1 MNSSIVDEIKSRC
14 DIVDVIGRYVTLKRA
29 GSIYKGLCPFHN
41 EKTPSFAVYESK
53 QFFNCYGCGAAG
65 DVISFVM
72 KAENIDFRT
81 AVSKLAEQYGID
93 MDKYGFRN
101 ESRKNE
107 IYELNREAARFFFKN
122 MTGKANPG
130 LEYMKRRGLDPKTI
144 TKFGIGYAEDSWD
157 SLVKHLSAAGYSYKL
172 MVEAGLASHN
182 KTRDSY
188 YDKFRNRVIFPILN
202 TRGKVIGFGGRDLGD
217 RGPKYLNSP
226 ESDVFSKKNNLYGLN
241 LTRQDINNSN
251 CAIMVEGY
259 MDLVSLY
266 KNGVT
271 NVAASLGTALTENQC
286 KLLKRYT
293 ENVVLSYDADA
304 AGQKAA
310 LRGIELLHKEGI
322 KAKVLHISD
331 GKDPDEFIKKHGKLA
346 FMKLVD
352 EALPYADY
360 RISVVKQH
368 HDLSSA
374 EGAIDFIKDVKDQV
388 LSTLSP
394 VETDVYIKKI
404 AADTG
409 ISESAI
415 RREINE
421 SAGRTQGSSR
431 SQNVFVQNNSFAQ
444 NRSVHERAG
453 SYSSAYNNEGNV
465 QAGSASGDNAGNL
478 MLQKNFIKLI
488 TVNSEYIDEI
498 KEYESLFTDPVCFRI
513 YSMLMT
519 LRKEDGEIDLKK
531 AADSLE
537 PADAVVLG
545 DIVRSLPFPTNSDQM
560 LADFKRKIKTD
571 RLTERYENIIS
582 MLDMLPENEG
592 EQIKYLMDEL
602 KNIQS
607 ELQNVKIN

>member
-72 KAENIDFRT
+72 KIENIDFRT

-93 MDKYGFRN
+93 MDKFGFRN

-107 IYELNREAARFFFKN
+107 IYELNRDAARFFFKN
-122 MTGKANPG
+122 MTEKANPG

-144 TKFGIGYAEDSWD
+144 TKFGIGYADDSWD
-157 SLVKHLSAAGYSYKL
+157 SLVRHLSAAGYSHKL
-172 MVEAGLASHN
+172 MVEAGLASRN
-182 KTRDSY
+182 DAKGSC
-188 YDKFRNRVIFPILN
+188 YDKFRNRVIFPIFN
-202 TRGKVIGFGGRDLGD
+202 TRGKVIGFGGRDLGE

-241 LTRQDINNSN
+241 LTRQDINKNN

-310 LRGIELLHKEGI
+310 LRGIELLHREGI

-331 GKDPDEFIKKHGKLA
+331 GKDPDEFIKKHGRLA

-360 RISVVKQH
+360 KISVVKQR
-368 HDLSSA
+368 HDLSST
-374 EGAIDFIKDVKDQV
+374 EGVIDFLKDVNRV
-388 LSTLSP
+388 LATLSP
-394 VETDVYIKKI
+394 VEADVYIKKL

-415 RREINE
+415 RRENNA
-421 SAGRTQGSSR
+421 SARRTSGDGIIQGRSGPYSSR
-431 SQNVFVQNNSFAQ
+431 YDD
-444 NRSVHERAG
+444 AG
-453 SYSSAYNNEGNV
+453 SGQTGNTE
-465 QAGSASGDNAGNL
+465 GDNTGNI

-488 TVNSEYIDEI
+488 TVNSEYINEI
-498 KEYESLFTDPVCFRI
+498 KEYESVFTDPVCFRI
-513 YSMLMT
+513 YNMLRA
-519 LRKEDGEIDLKK
+519 LWEEDSEIDLKK

-537 PADAVVLG
+537 PSDAAVLG
-545 DIVRSLPFPTNSDQM
+545 DIVRSLPFPTNSDKM

-571 RLTERYENIIS
+571 RLTERYENIIE
-582 MLDMLPENEG
+582 MLDMLPENEP
-592 EQIKYLMDEL
+592 EQIRSLMDEL
-602 KNIQS
+602 KSIQS
-607 ELQNVKIN
+607 ELQSVKIN

>member
-72 KAENIDFRT
+72 KIENIDLRT

-93 MDKYGFRN
+93 MDKFGFRN

-107 IYELNREAARFFFKN
+107 IYELNRDAARFFFKN
-122 MTGKANPG
+122 MTEKANPG

-144 TKFGIGYAEDSWD
+144 TKFGIGYADDSWD
-157 SLVKHLSAAGYSYKL
+157 SLVRHLSAAGYSHKL
-172 MVEAGLASHN
+172 MVEAGLASRN
-182 KTRDSY
+182 DAKGSC
-188 YDKFRNRVIFPILN
+188 YDKFRNRVIFPIFN
-202 TRGKVIGFGGRDLGD
+202 TRGKVIGFGGRDLGE

-241 LTRQDINNSN
+241 LTRQDINKNN

-310 LRGIELLHKEGI
+310 LRGIELLHREGI

-331 GKDPDEFIKKHGKLA
+331 GKDPDEFIKKHGRLA

-360 RISVVKQH
+360 RISVVKQR
-368 HDLSSA
+368 HDLSST
-374 EGAIDFIKDVKDQV
+374 EGVIDFLKDVNRV
-388 LSTLSP
+388 LATLSP
-394 VETDVYIKKI
+394 VEADVYIKKL

-415 RREINE
+415 RRENNA
-421 SAGRTQGSSR
+421 SAGRTSGDGIIQGRSGPDRSGPYSSR
-431 SQNVFVQNNSFAQ
+431 YDD
-444 NRSVHERAG
+444 AG
-453 SYSSAYNNEGNV
+453 SGQTGRTE
-465 QAGSASGDNAGNL
+465 GDNAGNI

-488 TVNSEYIDEI
+488 TVNSEYINEI
-498 KEYESLFTDPVCFRI
+498 KEYESVFTDPVCFRI
-513 YSMLMT
+513 YNMLRA
-519 LRKEDGEIDLKK
+519 LWEEDSEIDLKK

-537 PADAVVLG
+537 PSDAVALG
-545 DIVRSLPFPTNSDQM
+545 DIVRSLPFPTNSDKM

-571 RLTERYENIIS
+571 RLTERYENIIE
-582 MLDMLPENEG
+582 MLDMLPENEPD
-592 EQIKYLMDEL
+592 QIRSLMDEL
-602 KNIQS
+602 KSIQS
-607 ELQNVKIN
+607 ELQSVKIN

>member
-1 MNSSIVDEIKSRC
+1 MNNSIVDEIKSRC
-14 DIVDVIGRYVTLKRA
+14 DIVDVIGSYVTLKRA

-72 KAENIDFRT
+72 KIENIDFRT

-93 MDKYGFRN
+93 MDKFGFRN
-101 ESRKNE
+101 ESKKNE
-107 IYELNREAARFFFKN
+107 VYELNRDAARFFFKN
-122 MTGKANPG
+122 MTERANPG

-144 TKFGIGYAEDSWD
+144 TKFGIGYADDSWD
-157 SLVKHLSAAGYSYKL
+157 SLVSHLSAAGYSHKL

-182 KTRDSY
+182 DARGSC
-188 YDKFRNRVIFPILN
+188 YDKFRNRVIFPIFN
-202 TRGKVIGFGGRDLGD
+202 TRGKVIGFGGRDLGE

-226 ESDVFSKKNNLYGLN
+226 ESNVFSKKNNLYGLN
-241 LTRQDINNSN
+241 LTRQDINKNN

-322 KAKVLHISD
+322 KARVLHIPD
-331 GKDPDEFIKKHGKLA
+331 GKDPDEFIRKHGRLA

-360 RISVVKQH
+360 RISVIKQR

-374 EGAIDFIKDVKDQV
+374 EGRIDFLKDVNGV
-388 LSTLSP
+388 LAALSP
-394 VETDVYIKKI
+394 VEDDVYIKKL

-409 ISESAI
+409 ISEGAI
-415 RREINE
+415 RRENNA
-421 SAGRTQGSSR
+421 SAGRTSGSGIIQSRSGTDRSGPYSSR
-431 SQNVFVQNNSFAQ
+431 YDSAGGGQPDSSERDNS
-444 NRSVHERAG
+444 
-453 SYSSAYNNEGNV
+453 GNI
-465 QAGSASGDNAGNL
+465 

-488 TVNSEYIDEI
+488 TVNSEYIGEI
-498 KEYESLFTDPVCFRI
+498 KEYESVFTDPVCFRI
-513 YSMLMT
+513 YNMLKA
-519 LRKEDGEIDLKK
+519 LWEEDSDIDLKK

-537 PADAVVLG
+537 PSDAAVLG
-545 DIVRSLPFPTNSDQM
+545 DIVRSLPFPTDSDKM
-560 LADFKRKIKTD
+560 LVDFKRKIKTD
-571 RLTERYENIIS
+571 RLTERYENIIE
-582 MLDMLPENEG
+582 MLDMLPENEP
-592 EQIKYLMDEL
+592 EQIRSLMDEL
-602 KNIQS
+602 KSIQS
-607 ELQNVKIN
+607 ELQSVKIN

>member
-1 MNSSIVDEIKSRC
+1 MDNSIVDEIKSRC

-93 MDKYGFRN
+93 MDKYGFKN
-101 ESRKNE
+101 ESKKNE

-122 MTGKANPG
+122 MTSKANPG
-130 LEYMKRRGLDPKTI
+130 LDYMKRRGLDPKTI
-144 TKFGIGYAEDSWD
+144 TKFGIGYADDSWD
-157 SLVKHLSAAGYSYKL
+157 SLVKHLSDAGYPHKL
-172 MVEAGLASHN
+172 IERAGLVSYN
-182 KTRDSY
+182 KERNSY
-188 YDKFRNRVIFPILN
+188 YDKFRNRVIFPIFN

-226 ESDVFSKKNNLYGLN
+226 ESEVFSKKNNLYGLN

-286 KLLKRYT
+286 RLLKRYT

-331 GKDPDEFIKKHGKLA
+331 GKDPDEFIKKHGKAA

-360 RISVVKQH
+360 KISIVKQR
-368 HDLSSA
+368 HDISSA
-374 EGAIDFIKDVKDQV
+374 EGVIDFLRDVNGV
-388 LSTLSP
+388 LASLSP
-394 VETDVYIKKI
+394 VESDVYIKKL

-409 ISESAI
+409 ISEAAI
-415 RREINE
+415 RRENNE
-421 SAGRTQGSSR
+421 SAGRTPGGGRQKDLS
-431 SQNVFVQNNSFAQ
+431 VY
-444 NRSVHERAG
+444 NRQASERAG
-453 SYSSAYNNEGNV
+453 AYNSYNNESSG
-465 QAGSASGDNAGNL
+465 QAGLASGKNDGSL
-478 MLQKNFIKLI
+478 TMQKNFIKLI
-488 TVNSEYIDEI
+488 TVNQEYIDEI
-498 KEYESLFTDPVCFRI
+498 KEYEFVFTDPPCFRI
-513 YSMLMT
+513 YSMLST
-519 LRKEDGEIDLKK
+519 LYEEDGNIDLKK
-531 AADSLE
+531 VADSLE
-537 PADAVVLG
+537 PADAAVLG
-545 DIVRSLPFPTNSDQM
+545 GIINSMPFPANSDQM
-560 LADFKRKIKTD
+560 ISDFKRRIRAD
-571 RLTERYENIIS
+571 RLTERYENIIA
-582 MLDMLPENEG
+582 MLDVLPENES
-592 EQIKYLMDEL
+592 EQIKTLMDEL
-602 KNIQS
+602 KIIQS
-607 ELQNVKIN
+607 ELQNAKTN